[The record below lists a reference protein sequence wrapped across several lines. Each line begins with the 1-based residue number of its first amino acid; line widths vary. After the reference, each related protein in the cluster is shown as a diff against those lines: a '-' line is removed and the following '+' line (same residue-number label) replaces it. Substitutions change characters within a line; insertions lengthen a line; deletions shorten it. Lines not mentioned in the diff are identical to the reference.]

1 MGLPI
6 IVPWRARRSPYAPFS
21 MIRVLAEESNTEIQS
36 LHVATLDER
45 ALGYIDELMQ
55 PWHQAVHENLREEL
69 PEHVYERYGL
79 VISYGSRAQSFQQQ
93 HHDCLIDCVKLPDVE
108 AHDIKFDNR
117 PCHLQEV
124 CREPVRFRRLIPR
137 QGTNDPKDLL
147 LSEPH

>member
-6 IVPWRARRSPYAPFS
+6 VVPWRARRSPYAPFS

-69 PEHVYERYGL
+69 PEHVYEIWASNL
-79 VISYGSRAQSFQQQ
+79 LWQ
-93 HHDCLIDCVKLPDVE
+93 L
-108 AHDIKFDNR
+108 R
-117 PCHLQEV
+117 PEFSATT
-124 CREPVRFRRLIPR
+124 P
-137 QGTNDPKDLL
+137 
-147 LSEPH
+147 